1 MPALLRPE
9 EMQEFL
15 AGSGHRNFQPFN
27 GPLAVTPCESL
38 LAKWSKPDAQQGL
51 F

>member
-1 MPALLRPE
+1 LLLPE

-15 AGSGHRNFQPFN
+15 AGSDHWNFQPFN
-27 GPLAVTPCESL
+27 GPLAITPCESP
-38 LAKWSKPDAQQGL
+38 LAKRGKTDAQQEL